1 MVRKLVQRLRKL
13 ASPVRRAMIGAV
25 HRVLDHHIQLW
36 LSRTEPVRVEQE
48 RASGEMLLVADA
60 MVRELVRL
68 QNQLQTLEQ
77 AIVEQGADH
86 DAPPSVERREAA

>member
-1 MVRKLVQRLRKL
+1 MVQKLAQRLRRL
-13 ASPVRRAMIGAV
+13 AWPVRRAMSGAV

-36 LSRTEPVRVEQE
+36 LSRTAPARIEQE

-77 AIVEQGADH
+77 AIVERGIDH
-86 DAPPSVERREAA
+86 DFPPSVERRKAA

>member
-1 MVRKLVQRLRKL
+1 MAQNLIQRLRRL
-13 ASPVRRAMIGAV
+13 VSPVRRAITGAL

-36 LSRTEPVRVEQE
+36 LSRTAPVREEQQ

-68 QNQLQTLEQ
+68 QSQLQTLEQ
-77 AIVEQGADH
+77 VVVEHAVAD
-86 DAPPSVERREAA
+86 DNRQPIERREAA